1 MEVGGVLRDLR
12 TGAGMSQEELA
23 EKVLVSRQTI
33 SNWEN
38 DKFYP
43 DVQSLA
49 IVAELFDVSIDSL
62 VKGDLSMIDATIAE
76 NDARAFKRNA
86 TLYGTLLTV
95 SLVAMVVSFA
105 LENWL
110 ALALGTFVYALSLYF
125 AFLFERDKR
134 KHDVRTYRE
143 VKALCNGASVDEV
156 QALRAPERLGLA
168 VMKRVAIAGSAG
180 AAIGFATAWTTRL
193 LQ

>member
-1 MEVGGVLRDLR
+1 MEVGRALRDLR

-62 VKGDLSMIDATIAE
+62 VKGDLPMINATIAE
-76 NDARAFKRNA
+76 NDIRAFKRNA
-86 TLYGTLLTV
+86 TLYGTLLVV
-95 SLVAMVVSFA
+95 SLVTVVVSFA

-125 AFLFERDKR
+125 AFLLERDK
-134 KHDVRTYRE
+134 KEYDVRTYRE
-143 VKALCNGASVDEV
+143 IKALCNGASVDEV
-156 QALRAPERLGLA
+156 KALRAPERLGFA
-168 VMKRVAIAGSAG
+168 VMKKVAIGGSAG
-180 AAIGFATAWTTRL
+180 AAIGLATVWITRL